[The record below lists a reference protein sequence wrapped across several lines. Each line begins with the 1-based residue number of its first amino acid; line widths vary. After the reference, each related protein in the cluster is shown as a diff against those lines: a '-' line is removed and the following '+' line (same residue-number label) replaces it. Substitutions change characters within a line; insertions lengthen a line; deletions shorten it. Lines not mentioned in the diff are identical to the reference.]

1 MYDMGKKNSEHK
13 KKNKQAKPQN
23 PRSTADKI
31 RFSIGAKL
39 ITIISIIVLVSLGSI
54 TVLVSWLIR
63 DDLKTSAEENNLEVN
78 GRSAREAEYTLANT
92 RSISLL
98 LIQAITALGVDSAN
112 AKEAVDIFFTE
123 NPQVAALV
131 FTTAGQNNSYM
142 VNKSFFLTR
151 EIDALLADSYLK
163 NQEDSLKQAAAG
175 VTLMLNATP
184 HFKANTSLLAMFF
197 RWQKGGVG
205 VLFAPENLD
214 ESFGSGLNQ
223 SFMINNSG
231 DILVHADSELVQNST
246 NVSNQRFIQDLQK
259 NPERNAQTKYANEKG
274 VNFYG
279 AFTKLETGA
288 CTVIT
293 NIEEAKIYE
302 GIDAT
307 TRRNIYLT
315 VSVLFISIMCIWFF
329 SKSIS
334 IPLKALAAATRKIEG
349 GAFELDLRPKGRD
362 EIGILTAG
370 FQRMCTALGIF
381 GRFTNKDIAVRAMRG
396 EIKPGGLPRH
406 ATIFFSDIRSF
417 TAKSEEFTKTFGDEA
432 SNRIVHWLNDYF
444 THMVDCVEKTGGV
457 VDKFIGDAV
466 MAHWGTAYTAGS
478 PVKDAFN
485 CVKAALMM
493 RKALYGMNKLRKPG
507 DPGDP
512 IIKIGCGINTG
523 IVTAGQIGSDL
534 RMEYTAIGD
543 PVNLASRAESLNKP
557 LGTDILI
564 TENTWQLVKEFFI
577 TEEMP
582 SVTVKGKEKPVRL
595 FAVVNFSGIN
605 KGPKTLA
612 DVRALLG
619 IEAPDISKVDLDKD
633 EKKYKIGGKD

>member
-1 MYDMGKKNSEHK
+1 MGTKNSEQK
-13 KKNKQAKPQN
+13 KKKAGHRS
-23 PRSTADKI
+23 PRRHTMDKI

-54 TVLVSWLIR
+54 TILVSWLIR

-78 GRSAREAEYTLANT
+78 RRSAREADYTLANM
-92 RSISLL
+92 RSNSLL
-98 LIQAITALGVDSAN
+98 LIQAITALGVESAD
-112 AKEAVDIFFTE
+112 AKEAVDVFFTE
-123 NPQVAALV
+123 NPQAAALV
-131 FTTAGQNNSYM
+131 FTTAGQSSPPLI
-142 VNKSFFLTR
+142 NKSFFLTH
-151 EIDALLADSYLK
+151 EIDIPLADSFLETQGEVLK
-163 NQEDSLKQAAAG
+163 LAAAG
-175 VTLMLNATP
+175 EPALLNAAP
-184 HFKANTSLLAMFF
+184 YFKMNVSLLAMFF
-197 RWQKGGVG
+197 PWQKGGVG
-205 VLFAPENLD
+205 VLFSPENLD

-223 SFMINNSG
+223 SFLINNSG
-231 DILVHADSELVQNST
+231 DILVHTDSELTRNNV
-246 NVSNQRFIQDLQK
+246 NVSNQRFIQDVQK
-259 NPERNAQTKYANEKG
+259 NPERNAQTKYTDEKG
-274 VNFYG
+274 ISYYG
-279 AFTKLETGA
+279 AFTKLETSA

-293 NIEEAKIYE
+293 NIQERKIFE
-302 GIDAT
+302 GIEAT

-315 VSVLFISIMCIWFF
+315 VAVLFISIMFIWFF

-349 GAFELDLRPKGRD
+349 GAFETDLQPRGRD
-362 EIGILTAG
+362 EISILTAG

-417 TAKSEEFTKTFGDEA
+417 TAKSEDFTKTFGNEA
-432 SNRIVHWLNDYF
+432 SNRIVLWLNDYF

-493 RKALYGMNKLRKPG
+493 RKALYGMNKIRKPG

-512 IIKIGCGINTG
+512 PIHIGCGINTG

-564 TENTWQLVKEFFI
+564 TEDTWQLVKDFFI

-582 SVTVKGKEKPVRL
+582 SVTVKGKARPVRL
-595 FAVVNFSGIN
+595 FAVVNFAGIT

-612 DVRALLG
+612 DVRILLD

>member
-1 MYDMGKKNSEHK
+1 MGKKNSEQK
-13 KKNKQAKPQN
+13 KKNMMAEPQ
-23 PRSTADKI
+23 STRGTTDKI

-54 TVLVSWLIR
+54 TILVSWLIR

-78 GRSAREAEYTLANT
+78 RRSAREAEYTLANM
-92 RSISLL
+92 RSNSLL
-98 LIQAITALGVDSAN
+98 LIQAITALGVESAN
-112 AKEAVDIFFTE
+112 AKEAVDVFFTE
-123 NPQVAALV
+123 NPQVAELV
-131 FTTAGQNNSYM
+131 FTTAGQNNPSM
-142 VNKSFFLTR
+142 VNNNFFLTQ
-151 EIDALLADSYLK
+151 EIDASLADSFLR
-163 NQEDSLKQAAAG
+163 NQKEALDQAAAG
-175 VTLMLNATP
+175 VPLLLNAAP
-184 HFKANTSLLAMFF
+184 HFKASMSLIAMFF

-205 VLFAPENLD
+205 VLFAPDNLD
-214 ESFGSGLNQ
+214 KSFGSGLNQ

-231 DILVHADSELVQNST
+231 DILVHADSELVRNNV
-246 NVSNQRFIQDLQK
+246 NVSDQRFIQDLQK
-259 NPERNAQTKYANEKG
+259 SSERNAQTKYLDEKE
-274 VNFYG
+274 VSYYG
-279 AFTKLETGA
+279 AFTKLDTGA

-302 GIDAT
+302 GINAT
-307 TRRNIYLT
+307 TLRNIYLT
-315 VSVLFISIMCIWFF
+315 VSVLFLSIMCIWFF

-349 GAFELDLRPKGRD
+349 GSFELDLQPRGHD

-417 TAKSEEFTKTFGDEA
+417 TAKSEDFTKTFGNEA
-432 SNRIVHWLNDYF
+432 SNRIVLWLNDYF

-466 MAHWGTAYTAGS
+466 MAHWGTASTAGS

-493 RKALYGMNKLRKPG
+493 RKALYGMNKTRRPG
-507 DPGDP
+507 DPGNPP
-512 IIKIGCGINTG
+512 IHIGCGINTG

-543 PVNLASRAESLNKP
+543 PVNLASRTESLNKP

-564 TENTWQLVKEFFI
+564 TEDTWQLVKEFFI

-595 FAVVNFSGIN
+595 FAVVNFAGIT

-619 IEAPDISKVDLDKD
+619 IEAPDISNIDLDKD